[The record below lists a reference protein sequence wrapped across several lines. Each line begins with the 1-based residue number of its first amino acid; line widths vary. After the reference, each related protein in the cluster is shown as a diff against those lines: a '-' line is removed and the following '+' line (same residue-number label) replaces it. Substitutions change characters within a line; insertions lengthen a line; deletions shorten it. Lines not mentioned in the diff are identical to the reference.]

1 MLLQH
6 IIFCYF
12 DLCGQKLLG
21 LRYLRWPVHI
31 DIGRII
37 FKCSILSFLSSSSTI
52 VCPFSLGRCIVCLS
66 PIHDFW
72 LPLWYLQ
79 TFHVYCLHT
88 YFKNMILRKC
98 YPFQRTYSHFRFF
111 VDVRVGRPITILIC
125 FIMTLMQL
133 HCFPSRR
140 IWVRA
145 LLYTTTDI

>member
-1 MLLQH
+1 LFLQH

-12 DLCGQKLLG
+12 DLCGKKLLG

-37 FKCSILSFLSSSSTI
+37 FKCSILSSSSTI

-66 PIHDFW
+66 SIHDFW

-88 YFKNMILRKC
+88 YFKNMILRKFL
-98 YPFQRTYSHFRFF
+98 PFQRTYSHFRFF
-111 VDVRVGRPITILIC
+111 CGRSCWPTYYYFNLC
-125 FIMTLMQL
+125 FIITLMLL

-140 IWVRA
+140 IWVRV